1 MSILIDKT
9 KQIVVFGVGSIGE
22 RHIKNL
28 WNLGFKNITV
38 FRQRNLPLRDLNG
51 INIKIINTWRE
62 FEIDKPFAAII
73 CTPTSQHLAQTL
85 KCAELG
91 VHCLIEK
98 PLSNDLKNFSQLR
111 KVVKQNNVFIYIGYM
126 MRFHP
131 LILRIKKMIDEKTYG
146 NLISLSSKWGE
157 YLPDWH
163 PWENYKE
170 SYAAKKELGGGVAL
184 TLSHDIDMA
193 NFLIKT
199 KVIKHWVLK
208 NFNSNL
214 GIEVESGADILVEYE
229 DKITAN
235 IQLNFHE
242 KNKERFLKLIFD
254 EASVN
259 FNFFNSELIILDK
272 NGKAQILEEKNFDR
286 NDLFI
291 NQLEYFFSKVIDF
304 KTQESIKNIDSSELI
319 IKMCNNEL

>member
-1 MSILIDKT
+1 MSILIYKT

-28 WNLGFKNITV
+28 WSLGFKNITV

-51 INIKIINTWRE
+51 IKIKTISTWKEFVIN
-62 FEIDKPFAAII
+62 KPFAAII
-73 CTPTSQHLAQTL
+73 CTPTSQHLEQTL

-98 PLSNDLKNFSQLR
+98 PLSNDLKYFSQLR
-111 KVVKQNNVFIYIGYM
+111 EVVKKNNVFIYIGYM

-131 LILRIKKMIDEKTYG
+131 LILKIKKIIDEKTYG
-146 NLISLSSKWGE
+146 NLIYLSSKWGE
-157 YLPDWH
+157 YLPEWH

-193 NFLIKT
+193 NYLIKT
-199 KVIKHWVLK
+199 KVIKHWILK

-214 GIEVESGADILVEYE
+214 GIEVETGADILVEYE

-259 FNFFNSELIILDK
+259 FNFFNSELIVLDK
-272 NGKAQILEEKNFDR
+272 NGKAQVLEDKNFNR
-286 NDLFI
+286 NDLFV
-291 NQLEYFFSKVIDF
+291 NQLEFFFSKVRDF